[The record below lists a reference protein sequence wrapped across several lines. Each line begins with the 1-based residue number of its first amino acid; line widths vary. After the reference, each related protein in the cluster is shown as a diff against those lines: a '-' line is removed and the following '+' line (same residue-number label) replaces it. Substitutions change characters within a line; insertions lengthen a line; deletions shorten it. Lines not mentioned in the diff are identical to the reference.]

1 MSDQL
6 LLRTDERLRG
16 FRWPAVYEIDV
27 PSIGRDDCLVVCA
40 GFEERSVDTLRR
52 VCEAGATGVS
62 LIIISY
68 LPEHDANRVDTL
80 RAFGRDGKFDMV
92 EVTYDRHEP
101 TGIGDVVRNRIGSC
115 EHVFVDISGMS
126 RLLIV
131 QLLVALLD
139 VDSRLLSLIYGEARE
154 YYPSKEQYER
164 DRGGESSGRIHSY
177 LSSGIFEIAA
187 AAELSSVSMAGEAI
201 RLVAFPSFDPAQLTN
216 LIEELQ
222 PTYTDLIHGI
232 PPRDENGWR
241 MDAILGLN
249 TGVLSDIRDRRD
261 RSASTLDYRETLRVI
276 LGIYAE
282 RSMFDRLVIS
292 PTGSKMQ
299 SVAVGL
305 LRHGLHD
312 VQIVYPTP
320 SVFAKPEEYTSGVR
334 QLYQLD
340 IPIDA
345 VSIVGL

>member
-1 MSDQL
+1 MNDQFL
-6 LLRTDERLRG
+6 QRTDERLGG
-16 FRWPAVYEIDV
+16 FSWPAVYEIDV

-52 VCEAGATGVS
+52 VCEAGASGVS
-62 LIIISY
+62 LVIITY
-68 LPEHDANRVDTL
+68 LPNHVTNRLHML
-80 RAFGRDGKFDMV
+80 REFGARARFDIA

-101 TGIGDVVRNRIGSC
+101 TGIGDLVRSRTGSR

-139 VDSRLLSLIYGEARE
+139 VEGPPVSLIYGEARE
-154 YYPSKEQYER
+154 YYPSKDQFER
-164 DRGGESSGRIHSY
+164 DLGGISKGSTHSY

-187 AAELSSVSMAGEAI
+187 AAELSSVSMGGEAI

-216 LIEELQ
+216 LVEELQ

-232 PPRDENGWR
+232 PPRHENKWR
-241 MDAILGLN
+241 MDAILDLN
-249 TGVLSDIRDRRD
+249 GRVVREIRDRRD
-261 RSASTLDYRETLRVI
+261 RRASTLDYRETLRV
-276 LGIYAE
+276 LLEIYAE

-305 LRHGLHD
+305 VRHSLHD

-320 SVFAKPEEYTSGVR
+320 SVFASPGEYTSGTR

-345 VSIVGL
+345 LADR